1 MHMNNFQQE
10 VTWVDSY
17 YEGLEFFY
25 WEPQHLGRKKHADA
39 EFDTAPKVRKHLR
52 KMEVTLNQNLH
63 QFFLLAPDS
72 LRNELF
78 GRLFGRTLRGRLSLE
93 VRNVD
98 EKFKLQNST
107 QPDLLFT
114 SEAHTVALEMKVGA
128 KSSLTQVLKYALL
141 GLAVELQH
149 GSEKDHFLGFLGSG
163 GFSDQWKERFDSI
176 EELRQAI
183 AEIDYAPFLEKQP
196 LHFRE
201 HAPRFAQIVKGLFF
215 CFITYEELAGY
226 LLRETPLPSD
236 VSPGAEVYR
245 KLIEGVTG
253 ELRLRKLMP

>member
-1 MHMNNFQQE
+1 MHLNDCHEE

-17 YEGLEFFY
+17 YEALEFFY
-25 WEPQHLGRKKHADA
+25 WEPQHLGRKKHSNA
-39 EFDTAPKVRKHLR
+39 EFDTTPKVRKHLR

-78 GRLFGRTLRGRLSLE
+78 GRLFRRTLQGCLSLE
-93 VRNVD
+93 GRDVD
-98 EKFKLQNST
+98 EKFRLQNSM
-107 QPDLLFT
+107 QPDFLFT
-114 SEAHTVALEMKVGA
+114 SKAHTVALEMKLGS

-141 GLAVELQH
+141 GLAVELKL
-149 GSEKDHFLGFLGSG
+149 GSEKEHFLGFLGSG
-163 GFSDQWKERFDSI
+163 SFSDQWKERFDSI
-176 EELRQAI
+176 EGLRQAL
-183 AEIDYAPFLEKQP
+183 AEVDCASFLEKQP

-201 HAPRFAQIVKGLFF
+201 RAPRFAQILESLSF
-215 CFITYEELAGY
+215 CFVTYEELAGY
-226 LLRETPLPSD
+226 LLRESPLPSD
-236 VSPGAEVYR
+236 VLPSAQVYR